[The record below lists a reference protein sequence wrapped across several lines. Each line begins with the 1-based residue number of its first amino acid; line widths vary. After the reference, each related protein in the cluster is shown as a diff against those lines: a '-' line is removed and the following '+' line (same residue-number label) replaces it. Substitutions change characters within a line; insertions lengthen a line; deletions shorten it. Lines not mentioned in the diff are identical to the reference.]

1 MHFERRQ
8 GGYGERFD
16 IRVFPIRGF
25 CLEFFYVRFMV
36 IDHSFDVGLSKE
48 SPDIKWLAHHGA
60 IKSPAS

>member
-1 MHFERRQ
+1 
-8 GGYGERFD
+8 
-16 IRVFPIRGF
+16 
-25 CLEFFYVRFMV
+25 MV